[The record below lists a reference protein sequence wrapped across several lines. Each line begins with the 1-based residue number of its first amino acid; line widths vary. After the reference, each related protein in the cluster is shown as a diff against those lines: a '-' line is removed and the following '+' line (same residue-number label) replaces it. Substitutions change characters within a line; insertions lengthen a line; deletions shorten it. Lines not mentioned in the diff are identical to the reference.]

1 VSGLKHCLVHSRDRK
16 YFILN
21 SDEMA
26 IRTTIR
32 TDNLIIGGTSSYF
45 KSEENEMNSLA
56 HSLNIYMNGEAPFVF
71 EAPYTII
78 TTPASSM
85 NIERVLRADKI
96 LDPGSNDT
104 LWERKA
110 VIMSKSWKLIAA
122 QGFFNVAFFQIS
134 KMAKKRIPGQRSMR
148 SAGKSQKAKVTSTKR
163 FAPPPHTKGLS
174 AQGRQ
179 DSGEIHTLLSCPATE
194 LSLQMAQ
201 FGGLCDGKNIW
212 Q

>member
-1 VSGLKHCLVHSRDRK
+1 MDSQLVNLICTNSASEFHSLNLYSNSNLAGIYLVKFLLEDGLGFDLSGQELKHCLVHSRDRK

-110 VIMSKSWKLIAA
+110 RYNVKELEVEKQP
-122 QGFFNVAFFQIS
+122 QGIFNVLFSDF
-134 KMAKKRIPGQRSMR
+134 
-148 SAGKSQKAKVTSTKR
+148 
-163 FAPPPHTKGLS
+163 
-174 AQGRQ
+174 
-179 DSGEIHTLLSCPATE
+179 
-194 LSLQMAQ
+194 
-201 FGGLCDGKNIW
+201 
-212 Q
+212 